1 MAEMLSLSHD
11 LIFCSLPLQRVDKK
25 NAQEKK
31 VCLYF
36 SETVLK
42 DWIDLALSERMDSGS
57 PSATV
62 GMVLG
67 REKLFP
73 LINSIIQPVP

>member
-25 NAQEKK
+25 TAQEKK

-36 SETVLK
+36 SEAALE
-42 DWIDLALSERMDSGS
+42 DWIHYLIHWTSES
-57 PSATV
+57 
-62 GMVLG
+62 
-67 REKLFP
+67 LFI
-73 LINSIIQPVP
+73 L